1 LGSAQLLGA
10 AKAMTVLVVGD
21 SHARALGVGMANVS
35 PNRLNLII
43 NDAMGG
49 CGIMES
55 TQYKLSF
62 SGLIDTPSACSTWPD
77 RWAEDVTKYHPQA
90 VFLTT
95 SNWDYN
101 PQMIDNSGK
110 LMTLADEP
118 FRKKFDAN
126 MDRAINIFSA
136 SGAKVFLENSVPNPL
151 MSGVMAAVAAR
162 HPGNTVLLDL
172 QSQFC
177 NGQVCP
183 PVIDGITVNDE
194 SGHPFGESQNRLG
207 RWLLNQI
214 ANTLHAAS

>member
-1 LGSAQLLGA
+1 
-10 AKAMTVLVVGD
+10 MTVLAVGD

-62 SGLIDTPSACSTWPD
+62 SDLTDTPSACGTWPD
-77 RWAEDVTKYHPQA
+77 RWAEDVKKYHPQA

-126 MDRAINIFSA
+126 MDRAINILSA

-183 PVIDGITVNDE
+183 PVIGGITVNDE